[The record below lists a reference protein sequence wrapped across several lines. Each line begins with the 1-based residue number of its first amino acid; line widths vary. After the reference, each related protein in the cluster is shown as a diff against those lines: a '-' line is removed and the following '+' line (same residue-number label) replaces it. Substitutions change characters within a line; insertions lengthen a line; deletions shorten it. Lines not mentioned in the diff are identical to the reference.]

1 MPDGSLPLLI
11 ALIVLVILSAFFSAT
26 ETAYTSLNTIK
37 LKSLSQKDK
46 KFKRVLDLYE
56 KYDKLLT
63 TILIGNNIVNLTA
76 SSLALIFFT
85 LVLKDGSILDPSV
98 ISTAVITI
106 AVLLFGEI
114 TPKFIAK
121 AYPDKL
127 AAFFLPFIT
136 LCYYLFYP
144 LNLLLGLYKKL
155 ISLMFKLDREES
167 ITDDELITI
176 VNEAEE
182 DGTLKEDESDLIR
195 SAIEFDDLEVKD
207 ILVPRINVV
216 SVSVDATKQEVKKIF
231 DSERYSR
238 IPVYKDTVDS
248 IIGFIHEKDFYRNYF
263 KQDFSLKDIMQKVV
277 SVVEHTKISD
287 LLKKLQAKKVH
298 MAVVLDEYG
307 GTAGIVT
314 VEDIIEELVGEIY
327 DEYDEESEP
336 IKKIEENV
344 YIVSGGLELDKF
356 FEEFDLLDDDEYD
369 SNTVSG
375 FITEILGELPIT
387 GKEFDYKNLHV
398 EVTKTTVKKVLE
410 VKVIVLE
417 NYEEIED

>member
-11 ALIVLVILSAFFSAT
+11 ALIALVILSAFFSAT
-26 ETAYTSLNTIK
+26 ETAYTSLNTIR

-46 KFKRVLDLYE
+46 KYKRVLNLYE

-63 TILIGNNIVNLTA
+63 TILIGNNVVNLTA

-85 LVLKDGSILDPSV
+85 LVLKEGSLVDPSV
-98 ISTAVITI
+98 ISTAVITGV
-106 AVLLFGEI
+106 VLLFGEI

-127 AAFFLPFIT
+127 ALFFLPFIT

-144 LNLLLGLYKKL
+144 INLILSLYKKL
-155 ISLMFKLDREES
+155 INSIFKLDREDT

-216 SVSVDATKQEVKKIF
+216 SVSVNATKQEIKKVF

-263 KQDFSLKDIMQKVV
+263 KQDFSVKDLMQKVV

-287 LLKKLQAKKVH
+287 LLRKLQAKKVH

-327 DEYDEESEP
+327 DEYDEESQP

-344 YIVSGGLELDKF
+344 YLVSGGLEIDKF
-356 FEEFDLLDDDEYD
+356 FEEFELIGDDEYD

-398 EVTKTTVKKVLE
+398 EVTKTTIKKVLE
-410 VKVIVLE
+410 IKVIVCKDCEE
-417 NYEEIED
+417 NLN

>member
-114 TPKFIAK
+114 MPKFIAK

-136 LCYYLFYP
+136 FCYYLFYP
-144 LNLLLGLYKKL
+144 LNFLLGLYKKL

-207 ILVPRINVV
+207 ILVPRINVI

>member
-136 LCYYLFYP
+136 FCYYLFYP
-144 LNLLLGLYKKL
+144 LNFLLGLYKKL

-207 ILVPRINVV
+207 ILVPRINVI